1 MKLSE
6 LKSLMKENEIKG
18 SSNMTKP
25 EIIRVLLDRG
35 IISEDSVK
43 KPDAPVTQEID
54 PKYEFL
60 KSIRNNP
67 KSVEIRDLETGEIT
81 TYPSMYKAGRAFGRA
96 TMFITY
102 NNGKVWKDRYE

>member
-43 KPDAPVTQEID
+43 KPDAPVSQEID

-60 KSIRNNP
+60 RSIRNNP
-67 KSVEIRDLETGEIT
+67 KSVEIQDLDL
-81 TYPSMYKAGRAFGRA
+81 RLQ
-96 TMFITY
+96 
-102 NNGKVWKDRYE
+102 D